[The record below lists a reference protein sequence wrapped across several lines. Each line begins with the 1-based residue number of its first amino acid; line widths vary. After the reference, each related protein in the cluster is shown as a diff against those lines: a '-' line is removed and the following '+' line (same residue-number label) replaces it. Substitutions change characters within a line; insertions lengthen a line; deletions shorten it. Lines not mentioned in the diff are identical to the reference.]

1 MYRVSTNMSN
11 DDMSYWLRIREH
23 QLNQIDNEMGSQTR
37 LLNLRDDPL
46 AAAHAVRFESRI
58 TRLNRYQ
65 QNVNTVIDTNN
76 VADGYL
82 KSATEIMQ
90 RIREIAVEGAN
101 GTFSKGDLNSMGQE
115 VNQLLNQLVQIA
127 NARSPDGTTLFAGE
141 RDLSQ
146 AFRTISGVVP
156 GASREVY
163 TNVAYTGTIGENM
176 VQIGDGSVIQ
186 QNIPGNRIFWAEQQ
200 QIISNINAT
209 SYVVQNPSQIAID
222 GHVINLAAGDNVA
235 AIIAKINDSGA
246 SVKASLDPVKDSLVL
261 TTTAPH
267 QLWLRDV
274 SGTVLQELGV
284 TSRVG
289 GGPPHNI
296 ASDARV
302 SGGSLFDMVM
312 TLRNDLYAGDT
323 VDIGGSALKGID
335 EGLNNL
341 LASRAELGAINERLK
356 GVGEQIAYEIP
367 VVQQENSRAV
377 DLDITKAITDLKML
391 EYTHTA
397 ALQTAA
403 RILPPT
409 LLDYL
414 R

>member
-23 QLNQIDNEMGSQTR
+23 QLNNLDNQMGSQTR
-37 LLNLRDDPL
+37 LLNLRDDPI

-58 TRLNRYQ
+58 TRLDRYQ
-65 QNVNTVIDTNN
+65 KNVNTVIDTNN

-90 RIREIAVEGAN
+90 RVREIAVEGAN
-101 GTFSKGDLNSMGQE
+101 GTFTKSDLNAMGQE
-115 VNQLLNQLVQIA
+115 VNQLLDQLVQIA
-127 NARSPDGTTLFAGE
+127 NARTPDGSTLFAGE
-141 RDLSQ
+141 RDLSL

-156 GASREVY
+156 GASREVL
-163 TNVAYTGTIGENM
+163 TNVDYTGTIGENM
-176 VQIGDGSVIQ
+176 VQIGDGSKIQ
-186 QNIPGNRIFWAEQQ
+186 QNLPGNRVFWAEQQ

-209 SYVVQNPSQIAID
+209 AYVVQDPSQIAID
-222 GHVINLAAGDNVA
+222 GHVIDLAAGDNVA
-235 AIIAKINDSGA
+235 AIIAKINNSGA
-246 SVKASLDPVKDSLVL
+246 SVRASLDPVKNSLVL
-261 TTTAPH
+261 STTAPH

-274 SGTVLQELGV
+274 SGNVLQGLGV
-284 TSRVG
+284 LSQIG
-289 GGPPHNI
+289 GEPPHNM
-296 ASDARV
+296 AADARV
-302 SGGSLFDMVM
+302 SGGSLFDMVIA
-312 TLRNDLYAGDT
+312 LRNDLYQGDS

-341 LASRAELGAINERLK
+341 LSARAELGAINERLK
-356 GVGEQIAYEIP
+356 GVSGQIAYEIP

-377 DLDITKAITDLKML
+377 DLDITKAITELKML

-409 LLDYL
+409 LLDFL